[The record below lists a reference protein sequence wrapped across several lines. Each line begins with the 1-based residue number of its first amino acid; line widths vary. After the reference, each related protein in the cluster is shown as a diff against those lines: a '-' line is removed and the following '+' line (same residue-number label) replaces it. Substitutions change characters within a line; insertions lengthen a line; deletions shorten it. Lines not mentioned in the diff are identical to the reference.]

1 MQGFILDFEKPIID
15 LEKKIKDMQD
25 YAASEGVDLNDEIVR
40 FQEKAQKLQQ
50 EIYSK
55 LTPWQRVQLARHP
68 QRPYTRDYI
77 EGMVDDFVEL
87 HGDRAFCD
95 DQAIISGVGKI
106 SGEKVFLIGHQK
118 GRDTKQKIYRNFG
131 MAHPEGY
138 RKALRVMKMAVKFK
152 KPIICFVDTPGAYP
166 GTGAEE
172 RGQAEAIARNL
183 FEMAK
188 MPVPILIIIIG
199 EGASGGALG
208 IGVGDR
214 VLMMENTWYSVISP
228 EGCAGI
234 LYRDDVTKAPVVA
247 EALKLTAQDLL
258 EQGVIDE
265 VVEEPV
271 GGAHRDP
278 AAATA
283 ILKEHILNNLATLKE
298 VEPGQLI
305 ENRIEKYGKMGFYDK
320 HPYQEK

>member
-87 HGDRAFCD
+87 HGDRAFGD
-95 DQAIISGVGKI
+95 DPAIISGVGKI